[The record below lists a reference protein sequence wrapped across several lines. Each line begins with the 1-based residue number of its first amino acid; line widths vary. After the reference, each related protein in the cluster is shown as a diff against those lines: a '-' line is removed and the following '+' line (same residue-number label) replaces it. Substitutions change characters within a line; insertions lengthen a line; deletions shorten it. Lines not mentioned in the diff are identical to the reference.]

1 LLQSVVNSQK
11 YFFMQWLPVV
21 AGLVHARLFGNS
33 LSPDEEIEAGAFY
46 QLEETADKIVEQL
59 SRSEVAVSAKHSLSF
74 QPLELKFLSQATVA
88 GTSSSSGSSAA
99 SADHL
104 AEHMSAASTSSKA
117 GPAEGYVKRHFTY
130 CGEVPDLIVK
140 ASKFLEERHLTD
152 QKNKNMP
159 AIGKNRDSFRPNPYD
174 GSSSAS
180 ASGAPSSS
188 TGSGPGSIRRPGLL
202 PANRGS
208 SYGISGGN
216 SRGERQASTIM
227 MLDQVDKGMQ
237 QKAGENDRDG
247 LEITL
252 QSCAVVLC

>member
-1 LLQSVVNSQK
+1 
-11 YFFMQWLPVV
+11 
-21 AGLVHARLFGNS
+21 LFGNS
-33 LSPDEEIEAGAFY
+33 LGPDEEIEAGAFY

-74 QPLELKFLSQATVA
+74 QPLELKFLSHATVA
-88 GTSSSSGSSAA
+88 GTSSGSSSNAIL
-99 SADHL
+99 ADHL
-104 AEHMSAASTSSKA
+104 AGRTDAASTGSKA
-117 GPAEGYVKRHFTY
+117 GPAEGHVKRHFTY
-130 CGEVPDLIVK
+130 CGEVPDLIAK

-159 AIGKNRDSFRPNPYD
+159 AIGKNRDSFRPNPNPHE
-174 GSSSAS
+174 GSG
-180 ASGAPSSS
+180 SGAPSSS
-188 TGSGPGSIRRPGLL
+188 AGSGSGPGSMRRPGLL

-237 QKAGENDRDG
+237 QKAGEKDG
-247 LEITL
+247 DGQENTL
-252 QSCAVVLC
+252 